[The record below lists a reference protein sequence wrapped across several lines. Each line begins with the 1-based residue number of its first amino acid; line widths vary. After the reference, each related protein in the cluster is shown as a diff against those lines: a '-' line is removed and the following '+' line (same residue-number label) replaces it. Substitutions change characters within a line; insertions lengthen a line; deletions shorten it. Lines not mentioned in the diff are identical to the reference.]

1 MAISM
6 SGASVDDSLRQEL
19 IGKSVDSGFA
29 SNGVSANTEHTGG
42 FLFIGGEDVLTG
54 ASFAGIS
61 TDFEAN
67 ITKAIDTYISDVN
80 AKLDELE
87 STASP
92 SDAFKGSAV
101 EKSLSTF
108 VESVKNIA
116 KAYVT
121 DLQNAENQIIA
132 SVHTAYYTQDTD
144 LSTNLNS
151 DSQSINES

>member
-6 SGASVDDSLRQEL
+6 SSASVDDSLRQEL
-19 IGKSVDSGFA
+19 MGKSVDSSFA
-29 SNGVSANTEHTGG
+29 SSGVSPNTKGIINKE
-42 FLFIGGEDVLTG
+42 LTG

-67 ITKAIDTYISDVN
+67 ITKAIDDYISDVN